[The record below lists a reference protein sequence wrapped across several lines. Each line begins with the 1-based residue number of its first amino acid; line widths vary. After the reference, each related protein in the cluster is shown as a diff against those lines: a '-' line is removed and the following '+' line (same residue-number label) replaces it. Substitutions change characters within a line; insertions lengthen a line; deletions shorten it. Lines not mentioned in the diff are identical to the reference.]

1 MNVKQLKDILSTL
14 PDEYEVEISI
24 NEEGDTVSHTFID
37 SDNGVIELSNFKDN
51 EEGELRDM
59 FDNVIDIG
67 TKVLYEGYMGLSCG
81 TIINISEH
89 SLLIKDRYTNGTFS
103 VFLDFQNDKMKLT
116 RVIKYSF

>member
-81 TIINISEH
+81 TVINISEH